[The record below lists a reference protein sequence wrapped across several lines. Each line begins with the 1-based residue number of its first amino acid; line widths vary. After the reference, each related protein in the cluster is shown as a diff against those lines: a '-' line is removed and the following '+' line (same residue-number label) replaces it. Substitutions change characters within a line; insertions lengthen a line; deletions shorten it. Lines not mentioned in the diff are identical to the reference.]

1 MSTRQRRAL
10 LHQIFD
16 YYSVANTRRGRAG
29 TIASSSKTL
38 STVSDAQYDQEFVW
52 YWPLRFV
59 SDSIVGHWKRNK
71 TYEHPFF
78 ATKRRVFEAKRHEL
92 LEMYRLSLLGDETF
106 KIDAIKAS
114 KIRTANLRRRVYL
127 RIRRDSRRRK
137 IQSMEIQKSRHSD
150 MANATLSDEDSKVLE
165 LLITIGHSLRCQR
178 MLGYTN
184 SVSKL
189 KPFGFLYDMKNEH
202 LLPRAKFKGHISIAK
217 TSNPTQVQ
225 DALSLLKDEN
235 VLGFDTETSQSNK
248 EEKQSPSL
256 MQISSAHTCVLI
268 QIDTNTLPLE
278 LVEFLENSKI
288 VKTGVGVLNDA
299 RDLTRSF
306 ENLKQ
311 VNGLVELQTWAE
323 KGLSC
328 KPVSLKALTGIF
340 MTQNLYKP
348 RKTVMS
354 DWSVDRLN
362 SDQRNYAATDA
373 WVGREIFFRMKEFT
387 ERRGLS
393 QKFCIPQS
401 V

>member
-1 MSTRQRRAL
+1 M
-10 LHQIFD
+10 
-16 YYSVANTRRGRAG
+16 
-29 TIASSSKTL
+29 
-38 STVSDAQYDQEFVW
+38 W

-217 TSNPTQVQ
+217 TSSTFY
-225 DALSLLKDEN
+225 D
-235 VLGFDTETSQSNK
+235 ETSTRENA
-248 EEKQSPSL
+248 
-256 MQISSAHTCVLI
+256 QITHTNRS
-268 QIDTNTLPLE
+268 DTGSRRTL
-278 LVEFLENSKI
+278 
-288 VKTGVGVLNDA
+288 A
-299 RDLTRSF
+299 
-306 ENLKQ
+306 
-311 VNGLVELQTWAE
+311 
-323 KGLSC
+323 
-328 KPVSLKALTGIF
+328 
-340 MTQNLYKP
+340 TQRRKCP
-348 RKTVMS
+348 RI
-354 DWSVDRLN
+354 R
-362 SDQRNYAATDA
+362 Y
-373 WVGREIFFRMKEFT
+373 
-387 ERRGLS
+387 
-393 QKFCIPQS
+393 
-401 V
+401 

>member
-1 MSTRQRRAL
+1 
-10 LHQIFD
+10 
-16 YYSVANTRRGRAG
+16 
-29 TIASSSKTL
+29 
-38 STVSDAQYDQEFVW
+38 
-52 YWPLRFV
+52 
-59 SDSIVGHWKRNK
+59 
-71 TYEHPFF
+71 
-78 ATKRRVFEAKRHEL
+78 
-92 LEMYRLSLLGDETF
+92 
-106 KIDAIKAS
+106 
-114 KIRTANLRRRVYL
+114 
-127 RIRRDSRRRK
+127 
-137 IQSMEIQKSRHSD
+137 
-150 MANATLSDEDSKVLE
+150 
-165 LLITIGHSLRCQR
+165 
-178 MLGYTN
+178 
-184 SVSKL
+184 
-189 KPFGFLYDMKNEH
+189 
-202 LLPRAKFKGHISIAK
+202 
-217 TSNPTQVQ
+217 
-225 DALSLLKDEN
+225 
-235 VLGFDTETSQSNK
+235 
-248 EEKQSPSL
+248 

-278 LVEFLENSKI
+278 LVEFLENPKI

-299 RDLTRSF
+299 RELTRSF
-306 ENLKQ
+306 DNLKK

-393 QKFCIPQS
+393 QKFCIAQS